1 MLCSHWSVTPNT
13 GLWLVEMLRAEYS
26 YVTLSLTTEFWVS
39 GTAGALSI
47 SRRGHQIWSLI
58 GQTRTILVPY
68 WLVVIPHVL
77 SCVCI
82 SWWHLGNGSDLKYAE
97 TRPDWR
103 IVWSRSDFPSSVV
116 KHHRYLWTVSKT
128 VPWETP
134 AIAQNIWCQVTRV
147 GVDFLSPV
155 YRPRPTDRGVT
166 VILLSS
172 SSTTGESRQL
182 ACCGAMP
189 CNIHIVPRIL

>member
-1 MLCSHWSVTPNT
+1 MLWGRC
-13 GLWLVEMLRAEYS
+13 A
-26 YVTLSLTTEFWVS
+26 
-39 GTAGALSI
+39 
-47 SRRGHQIWSLI
+47 
-58 GQTRTILVPY
+58 Y
-68 WLVVIPHVL
+68 WLGDIPHVL

-82 SWWHLGNGSDLKYAE
+82 SWWHLGNGSDLKYVE

-103 IVWSRSDFPSSVV
+103 IVRSSSDFPSSVV

-128 VPWETP
+128 LPWETP
-134 AIAQNIWCQVTRV
+134 DIAQNIWCQVTRA

-172 SSTTGESRQL
+172 SFTTGESRQL

-189 CNIHIVPRIL
+189 CNIQVFILCLGYYNLRLDCGCHKASLSVTSLSH